1 MQTDSKRRMT
11 THLLILLEIAGLK
24 NTQTLFVTKP
34 IEPSGTLKR
43 TSTLTYEEKDQTR
56 HI

>member
-34 IEPSGTLKR
+34 NEPSGTLKQ
-43 TSTLTYEEKDQTR
+43 TPTLTYEEKDQT
-56 HI
+56 